1 MQNYLINKIKEC
13 FKAEN
18 ATKFKEFLH
27 KFVQTNKVSQNYHC
41 HLINLFILIGSYVLG
56 SLLIYPELS
65 FSVFFKEFFSIV
77 CIYGAIL
84 CWFTEKC
91 SENNTLR
98 LCLAVTTCL
107 APVIFMNN
115 SFSVAVICLMII
127 VLVEYVIFSYMQ
139 GHKLF
144 SKFIPVYLI
153 CEEES
158 DLKTAYD
165 LLNKYKVLE
174 LVFLSTTRPQNLKLS
189 KIQSIEGIS
198 RQLEGTRNIPFYP
211 QPRKFI
217 YCAERKNLENLSK
230 LLELAAEYS
239 IPVMTAAHDGLAPLA
254 LRDLAIG
261 SESSERNSLTSLFK
275 NKNIWVCY
283 DGRRTVMDLISI
295 LSGIASVNLTI
306 ICESARL
313 MPEIDRNLSQI
324 NSFKNYRIKTTDL
337 TFLTM
342 SEARPDILF
351 YNMPIKTQFSDED
364 HLKEALVKNAID
376 TDKMIK
382 LAQGIK
388 IPLTFV
394 LSSTNSM
401 NANNWTGATQRL
413 GELLCQHAD
422 FQCRKNSA
430 RFKVIRIPENV
441 SDQYGFLGEITA
453 SVLHSG
459 NVFINSAESDL
470 SNLYNAK
477 DIISLTLKAI
487 MLAYKSEKTAEVLTI
502 LPKDKADPKDLIN
515 KVCNLHGLK
524 PDRDVKVHYARV
536 NEAMELDNFP
546 NISET
551 LDKTSVA
558 NIFLTKFVTSS
569 IGNYNDLWTVEQ
581 ISQMNPREIISAV
594 FQSISDK
601 INPQNR

>member
-1 MQNYLINKIKEC
+1 MQNYWINKIKEY

-18 ATKFKEFLH
+18 IAKLKNVIRN
-27 KFVQTNKVSQNYHC
+27 FVQTNKLSQNYHC
-41 HLINLFILIGSYVLG
+41 HLINLCILIGSYVLG
-56 SLLIYPELS
+56 SLLIYPEWS
-65 FSVFFKEFFSIV
+65 FLVFFKELFSII

-84 CWFTEKC
+84 CWFTEKF

-107 APVIFMNN
+107 APVIFMNS
-115 SFSVAVICLMII
+115 SFSVAIVCLLII
-127 VLVEYVIFSYMQ
+127 MLVEYIIFSHMQ

-158 DLKTAYD
+158 DLETAYN

-174 LVFLSTTRPQNLKLS
+174 LVFLSATRPQNLKLS
-189 KIQSIEGIS
+189 NIKTVGGIAK
-198 RQLEGTRNIPFYP
+198 QLEKIRNMPFYP

-217 YCAERKNLENLSK
+217 YCAEKKNPENLSK
-230 LLELAAEYS
+230 LLNLATEYS
-239 IPVMTAAHDGLAPLA
+239 IPVMTATNYGLTPLA
-254 LRDLAIG
+254 LHDLTIG
-261 SESSERNSLTSLFK
+261 SGTPERNTLTSLFK

-283 DGRRTVMDLISI
+283 DGRRTVLDLISI

-306 ICESARL
+306 ICESASL
-313 MPEIDRNLSQI
+313 MPEIDRTLSQI
-324 NSFKNYRIKTTDL
+324 NSFKNYRIKTSTLD
-337 TFLTM
+337 FLVI

-382 LAQGIK
+382 LAQEIK

-394 LSSTNSM
+394 LSSTNSI
-401 NANNWTGATQRL
+401 NANNWTGATLRL

-430 RFKVIRIPENV
+430 RFKVIRIPENI

-453 SVLHSG
+453 SILHSG
-459 NVFINSAESDL
+459 NIFISSAESDI

-487 MLAYKSEKTAEVLTI
+487 MLAYKSEKTAEVLTV
-502 LPKDKADPKDLIN
+502 LPKDKASPKDLIN
-515 KVCNLHGLK
+515 KICNLHGLK
-524 PDRDVKVHYARV
+524 PDRDIKIHYARV

-558 NIFLTKFVTSS
+558 HIFLTKFTTSS

-581 ISQMNPREIISAV
+581 ISQMNPREIIAAV

-601 INPQNR
+601 IKPQNR